1 MKNTDNKYLKYLKEV
16 TENQLS
22 ILEHGDLDTRN
33 LQCICTLQNR
43 ILNSLVEICHSQQYM
58 INEIKKSK
66 ITRPFTE
73 EELEDIRDTI
83 KFVVEQYMYD
93 EDDLPANLYE
103 WKCCFQ
109 EYSSLLGT
117 EFWDKLEMFDEDV
130 IRTIKEQIVNYAK
143 TETSNI
149 KIRLLIS
156 TSIIREE
163 ELLMRNIRRKFNYD
177 YVYEF
182 MKKNGLKDMTFRDG
196 IKIRRYNDRM
206 DVIINDG
213 EVMDFKVYSKIMN
226 CFANVIE

>member
-1 MKNTDNKYLKYLKEV
+1 MIIDLMLYTIYSIGVGSFFMFKNNFKEEILMRNTDNKYFDYLKEV
-16 TENQLS
+16 IENQLS
-22 ILEHGDLDTRN
+22 ILEQGDLDARN

-43 ILNSLVEICHSQQYM
+43 ILNSLVEICNSQQYM

-117 EFWDKLEMFDEDV
+117 ELWGKLEMFDEDV
-130 IRTIKEQIVNYAK
+130 IRTIKNEMVRYVK
-143 TETSNI
+143 TEI
-149 KIRLLIS
+149 DDEELELKLLN
-156 TSIIREE
+156 SIFIIGEE
-163 ELLMRNIRRKFNYD
+163 E
-177 YVYEF
+177 
-182 MKKNGLKDMTFRDG
+182 
-196 IKIRRYNDRM
+196 
-206 DVIINDG
+206 
-213 EVMDFKVYSKIMN
+213 
-226 CFANVIE
+226 